1 MEIKEMEGDGR
12 STGRTYYFI
21 SGSFSSFWQIH
32 LFSEAQVSEINC
44 VFDMQ
49 TQLSSLASP

>member
-1 MEIKEMEGDGR
+1 MEGDGR